1 MALMWAICLP
11 LLLGSHAL
19 QNAPKTAIPVVEN
32 DADIQIRGFMWS
44 HIVIDVHQAS
54 EVQSLLSLQTER
66 YPPHHRRSA
75 EYDAYDLATPT
86 FEEEQDVPV
95 YGRRRSHRRREA
107 DDLYAET
114 YDRPQSGY
122 QSESLGPGYD
132 SELAAVHHRQHTKQ
146 VEREMQIDSLKI
158 ELGRQKLKTKRALEK
173 AHVYEMDS
181 IEAKKNEKDTIRHTV
196 RLERALKH
204 EQKKEAKLR
213 SALKTQS
220 RALQREKEEE
230 RNLEARLKQ
239 DEKKIDALLKDIS
252 ETKEVS
258 SKAAPQSVEKAQPA
272 KKDTLLDSDDEEK
285 GDIAVL
291 AKSKQNED
299 AQTSDKAALAT
310 TSESSTKPIS
320 PLAPIDNSWYGSSP
334 NGNAVYTTL
343 YIVLAI
349 AGASCILGAFAS
361 CCCIH
366 IQKKKLLR

>member
-11 LLLGSHAL
+11 MLLGSHAL

-32 DADIQIRGFMWS
+32 
-44 HIVIDVHQAS
+44 AS

-75 EYDAYDLATPT
+75 EYDTYDLATPT

-258 SKAAPQSVEKAQPA
+258 SKAAAPQSVEKAQPA
-272 KKDTLLDSDDEEK
+272 KEDTLLDSDDEEK